1 MKDKNW
7 KDMIE
12 KHGELRFFSSMAI
25 KKAHKGQSTSAQELD
40 VLFRVAL
47 SKEKVTLNSTKD

>member
-1 MKDKNW
+1 MAFIIRKYKTKIGSRRKMKDKKW

-25 KKAHKGQSTSAQELD
+25 KK
-40 VLFRVAL
+40 
-47 SKEKVTLNSTKD
+47 